1 MWSLVCGES
10 CGRSA
15 STDLGMSPCVTI
27 WGSAWPLKKDALSVQ
42 NSCTVVVDFVPFSSP
57 VIASYEYVGSFQK
70 QSPATAPLAA
80 SRGPAMW
87 TRTVT
92 SLLVAL
98 QLSLGAQLALP
109 RKTTP
114 LLRTTSGLWRR
125 SMPETSL
132 LSVRSPGWQPRERP
146 RQGGPFEEEQRGL
159 GPRRK
164 VSLPTRDFDAG
175 SPRSD
180 EILSSAAESLTKLSS
195 MPTADFAGGLPRRA
209 GRMRITRTDQLSRGA
224 LLRGGSSL
232 LRGDASFVEEQASRP
247 SILRD
252 YARRRSVFEAA
263 PGLATLPGL
272 ATRTARSVEVHLRL
286 GLDSGVPTF
295 YIPRHA
301 RLSDERRSGARPLP
315 VTQRMGRWALES
327 SARQHEESSR
337 ATSRL
342 KDLPEELRDPAH
354 LCDRHLECI
363 LDSSVAVPQ
372 LSPVLAKRRKLAT
385 SGSCLVPLSRR
396 SL

>member
-1 MWSLVCGES
+1 M
-10 CGRSA
+10 
-15 STDLGMSPCVTI
+15 
-27 WGSAWPLKKDALSVQ
+27 
-42 NSCTVVVDFVPFSSP
+42 
-57 VIASYEYVGSFQK
+57 
-70 QSPATAPLAA
+70 
-80 SRGPAMW
+80 
-87 TRTVT
+87 
-92 SLLVAL
+92 
-98 QLSLGAQLALP
+98 ALP
-109 RKTTP
+109 RTRAPPTQTP
-114 LLRTTSGLWRR
+114 SGLLRR
-125 SMPETSL
+125 STPETSL
-132 LSVRSPGWQPRERP
+132 PSVLSPGLLPRKRP
-146 RQGGPFEEEQRGL
+146 LLSGPSEEEQWELGL
-159 GPRRK
+159 RRK
-164 VSLPTRDFDAG
+164 LSLQTRGFDAG
-175 SPRSD
+175 LPRKD
-180 EILSSAAESLTKLSS
+180 EIRSSAAESLRKLSS
-195 MPTADFAGGLPRRA
+195 TPTADFAGGLPRRA

-232 LRGDASFVEEQASRP
+232 WRGDASFVDEQASRP

-252 YARRRSVFEAA
+252 YARRRSVFVAA
-263 PGLATLPGL
+263 PGLATLPSL
-272 ATRTARSVEVHLRL
+272 ATRTARSAEVHLRL

-315 VTQRMGRWALES
+315 VTQRMGLWALES